1 LASIIVRKR
10 IGAFGAGKIAESKVF
25 LRPRDR
31 VGIVIVVEA
40 NQVPFVDFAPVLILQ
55 PGELHDHV
63 NILVLSAETEAPKP
77 RIVVL
82 SKVHIGHRS
91 LELVLWTGM
100 LPHSKLYFSLV
111 HWNRIYFTTLHSPVF
126 GLYLIVQFPASK
138 SIGGQ
143 HEEAKS
149 VPHVVPRIAEE
160 EIKESILVAGRFPR
174 TCIDNAENYHEA
186 QAFNRLLIHDVRT
199 VGQGIDEISNTIS
212 MNEVLRQNPHPDWA
226 DLPEPQNTREFFEE
240 DACTEAERLLR
251 EAERLLQTAGAA
263 PSQQKTLTDLRARL
277 VKAQAITGPSAPP
290 PGSTKAALQE
300 YALKKGAVFFIIRDH
315 ALSVTEDTNKFLAA
329 LLPDAEAKRKRNDE
343 IYRTLTFVTYGLF
356 GLGWC
361 VGVARVLTDDQDD
374 DTDEL

>member
-1 LASIIVRKR
+1 MKKQRAFPTWFHGLPRKKLKRVFSLLA
-10 IGAFGAGKIAESKVF
+10 AF
-25 LRPRDR
+25 
-31 VGIVIVVEA
+31 
-40 NQVPFVDFAPVLILQ
+40 
-55 PGELHDHV
+55 
-63 NILVLSAETEAPKP
+63 LVLALF
-77 RIVVL
+77 VVKDGLREQFKSL
-82 SKVHIGHRS
+82 SD
-91 LELVLWTGM
+91 
-100 LPHSKLYFSLV
+100 
-111 HWNRIYFTTLHSPVF
+111 
-126 GLYLIVQFPASK
+126 A
-138 SIGGQ
+138 
-143 HEEAKS
+143 
-149 VPHVVPRIAEE
+149 
-160 EIKESILVAGRFPR
+160 
-174 TCIDNAENYHEA
+174 IDNAENYHEA